1 MEYEIGLD
9 MYQRV
14 SQIHY
19 EEEEDPAVEKDKPRK
34 VAVYNFQGEYWN
46 DELATYKVELENK
59 CQNMEEWDIFFK

>member
-1 MEYEIGLD
+1 MEYEIGLV

-19 EEEEDPAVEKDKPRK
+19 DEEENPAAEKAKPRK

-46 DELATYKVELENK
+46 DELATYQVELENK